1 MPNDAAPAQP
11 APGADAPAR
20 IAHAWPTHGLSFG
33 ADYNP
38 EQWPEDVWLEDM
50 ALMREAGVN
59 LVSVG
64 IFSWGLLEPE
74 EGVYDFGWLDRVL
87 DLLHEHGIGV
97 DLATPSAAPPVWLH
111 RAHPEILPVTAD
123 GRRYT
128 QGSRET
134 WCPSS
139 PVVRAH
145 ATRMARV
152 LAERYGTHP
161 AVRMWHVSNELA
173 CHNGRCY
180 CDVSAAAFRDW
191 LRARYASVDELNDA
205 WGTAF
210 WGQHHTSFDQVL
222 PPRMTTTTGNPGQ
235 QLDFDRFTSDE
246 FVTHLRAEADVL
258 HEVTPHLPVTTNYM
272 VIGPFNA
279 IDYAAM
285 TPHLDLVAND
295 HYLWSQDPE
304 AWADLAFSADR
315 TRGLA
320 QGGPWLLMEHST
332 SAVNWQGR
340 NLAKGPGEM
349 LRNSLAHVARGAD
362 GVLFF
367 QWRAARAG
375 AETFHSAMVPHAG
388 PDSALFRDVVALGA
402 TIGRLAEVHGSVVEP
417 AQVALLWDTQAWWAA
432 ERGAHPTSDLRYLDQ
447 AQRLHRALLDAG
459 VAVDVLP
466 VGAPLDAY
474 RVVLVPTLYLA
485 SDDTAA
491 RVAAV
496 VERGGHVLVTYF
508 SGIVDEADRM
518 RLGGYPGAFRDLLG
532 VRVEEFAPLGEGGA
546 VSLSDGATGHVWT
559 ERMTAPDAQVLATYV
574 DGPSAGGPAVT
585 RRTAPDGGTA
595 WYVSTRLDPAATAR
609 LLDDVLATAGVR
621 PVAATVPGVE
631 VVRRV
636 GDGTSWLFAINHTAR
651 DVVLP
656 VGGTDL
662 VTGGEHAETTVV
674 PAHGVVVL
682 REVTKG

>member
-1 MPNDAAPAQP
+1 MLLRRVGRGVPRLAP
-11 APGADAPAR
+11 R
-20 IAHAWPTHGLSFG
+20 
-33 ADYNP
+33 
-38 EQWPEDVWLEDM
+38 
-50 ALMREAGVN
+50 
-59 LVSVG
+59 
-64 IFSWGLLEPE
+64 
-74 EGVYDFGWLDRVL
+74 
-87 DLLHEHGIGV
+87 
-97 DLATPSAAPPVWLH
+97 
-111 RAHPEILPVTAD
+111 
-123 GRRYT
+123 
-128 QGSRET
+128 
-134 WCPSS
+134 
-139 PVVRAH
+139 
-145 ATRMARV
+145 
-152 LAERYGTHP
+152 
-161 AVRMWHVSNELA
+161 AVRP
-173 CHNGRCY
+173 
-180 CDVSAAAFRDW
+180 
-191 LRARYASVDELNDA
+191 VDELNDA

-272 VIGPFNA
+272 VIGQFNA

-349 LRNSLAHVARGAD
+349 LRDSLAHVARGAD
-362 GVLFF
+362 GVVFF

-375 AETFHSAMVPHAG
+375 AEKYHSAMVPHAG

-417 AQVALLWDTQAWWAA
+417 ARVALLWDTQSWWAA
-432 ERGAHPTSDLRYLDQ
+432 ERDAHPTSDLRYLDQ

-466 VGAPLDAY
+466 VGAPLDATPSCSS
-474 RVVLVPTLYLA
+474 RPST
-485 SDDTAA
+485 SCDDAA
-491 RVAAV
+491 AQVAAV
-496 VERGGHVLVTYF
+496 AERGGHVLVTYF
-508 SGIVDEADRM
+508 SGIVDEQDRCGSAAT
-518 RLGGYPGAFRDLLG
+518 RGRSATCWVCGSRSSRRCA
-532 VRVEEFAPLGEGGA
+532 EGGA
-546 VSLSDGATGHVWT
+546 VTPV
-559 ERMTAPDAQVLATYV
+559 RRC
-574 DGPSAGGPAVT
+574 DGPGVDRAHDRTGRAGPGHL
-585 RRTAPDGGTA
+585 RRRPVGRRAGRDTSPSRRRRHRL
-595 WYVSTRLDPAATAR
+595 VRLDAPGPRRRRAR
-609 LLDDVLATAGVR
+609 LVDDVLAGAGVR

-636 GDGTSWLFAINHTAR
+636 GDGTSWLFAINHTDRPVAVPYRAR
-651 DVVLP
+651 PADGFSTAVELRAGRERWSGRGHPGSADVRLCR
-656 VGGTDL
+656 GGL
-662 VTGGEHAETTVV
+662 G
-674 PAHGVVVL
+674 
-682 REVTKG
+682 